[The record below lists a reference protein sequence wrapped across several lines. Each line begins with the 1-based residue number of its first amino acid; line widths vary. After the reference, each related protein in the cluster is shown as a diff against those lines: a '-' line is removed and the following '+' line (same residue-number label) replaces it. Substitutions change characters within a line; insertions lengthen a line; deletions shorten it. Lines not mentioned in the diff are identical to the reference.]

1 MTPQNSLTRL
11 ANVPVKRMKLAT
23 DGKVSYAVAESAPE
37 LKMQFTSFENL
48 TNFFNAAMVDLPLEE
63 FWVVA
68 LNSANKP
75 ICAFQL
81 EQGIPGQAVVYPQ
94 KVMRGLILANA
105 AAFVVGHNHPSG
117 EARPS
122 MQDKDLTRAL
132 QAAGQ
137 TLQIRMLDHIIVT
150 PQKESFSF
158 RKEGLL

>member
-1 MTPQNSLTRL
+1 MTTQLQQL
-11 ANVPVKRMKLAT
+11 ATVPVKRMKLAT
-23 DGKVSYAVAESAPE
+23 DGKVSYSVAEPSAD
-37 LKMQFTSFENL
+37 LKGLQFTTFDNL
-48 TNFFNAAMVDLPLEE
+48 TNFFNAAMVDLPIEE

-68 LNSANKP
+68 LNSANRP
-75 ICAFQL
+75 ICAFQM
-81 EQGIPGQAVVYPQ
+81 EQGIPNQSVVYPQ

-105 AAFVVGHNHPSG
+105 ASFVIGHNHPSG

-122 MQDKDLTRAL
+122 LQDKDLTRAL

-137 TLQIRMLDHIIVT
+137 ALQMRMLDHVIVT